1 MGEFEQAF
9 EKMIR
14 NEGGYLLH
22 KVSGDR
28 GGQTYAGIARN
39 FYPDWDG
46 WSRKKSENQFVATI
60 CWHGKNQ

>member
-46 WSRKKSENQFVATI
+46 WDLIDRNIFAL
-60 CWHGKNQ
+60 